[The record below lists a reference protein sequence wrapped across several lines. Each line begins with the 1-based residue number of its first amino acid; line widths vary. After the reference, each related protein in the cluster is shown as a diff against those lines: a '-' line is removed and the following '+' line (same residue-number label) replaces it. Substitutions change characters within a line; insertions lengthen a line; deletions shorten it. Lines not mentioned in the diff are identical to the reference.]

1 MTIDLPTINQRIKAI
16 LEDCRTPKFTVI
28 SGNPIALPADG
39 SPWAA
44 YWYDG
49 REDPNEGSMTLTTR
63 FNAYRYTVR
72 CFWNRQPELVTQEN
86 FQDEIAVAD
95 QSLRAAF
102 WGDYTLSGDATRL
115 DISDSQTE
123 PDGFFPIQA
132 ARGDQRWY
140 YTLEFSLMV
149 HDLEGETIAR

>member
-1 MTIDLPTINQRIKAI
+1 MTIDLPTINQRIKGH
-16 LEDCRTPKFTVI
+16 LEACTTPRFTVI

-49 REDPNEGSMTLTTR
+49 RGDPVEGPMTLGNRMNT
-63 FNAYRYTVR
+63 YRYTVR

-102 WGDYTLSGDATRL
+102 WGDTTLDGDATSL

-140 YTLEFSLMV
+140 YTLEFSLSV
-149 HDLEGETIAR
+149 VDLEGEAIAR